1 METYRA
7 NMKTKNDQIASL
19 KTTRDEKI
27 ALLAAQDA
35 KLSSSE
41 ERAIALQSK
50 LDATFR
56 GLKEKVLFFSLR
68 CSILIAVVHIGTVVT
83 G

>member
-1 METYRA
+1 
-7 NMKTKNDQIASL
+7 MKTKNDQIAAL
-19 KTTRDEKI
+19 KATRDEKI

-35 KLSSSE
+35 KLSSAE

-56 GLKEKVLFFSLR
+56 GLKEKVS
-68 CSILIAVVHIGTVVT
+68 SS
-83 G
+83 